1 MQIKTSRSFL
11 RFSLIF
17 FTLFIPT
24 VIYAEDNYNSHFINE
39 SNKGAEK
46 YTLVKTRMWPE
57 SGCIIESGPDILLPG
72 EKTQLV
78 IAKKQGCD
86 QAGIG
91 YSLYKTADNKQEHLL
106 GYVSHRFRDGT
117 FSLQVSIFCNDKQ
130 CVFRDLNPD
139 QDRN

>member
-1 MQIKTSRSFL
+1 MLMRTKRFFL
-11 RFSLIF
+11 LSSLTF
-17 FTLFIPT
+17 FTLYLPAIT
-24 VIYAEDNYNSHFINE
+24 YAEDNYSSKFINE

-46 YTLVKTRMWPE
+46 YTLIKTRMWPE
-57 SGCIIESGPDILLPG
+57 SGCIIESGPDKILPG
-72 EKTQLV
+72 ENTQLV

-91 YSLYKTADNKQEHLL
+91 YSLYKATDTKQEHVL

-117 FSLQVSIFCNDKQ
+117 FSLQVSIFCKNKQ